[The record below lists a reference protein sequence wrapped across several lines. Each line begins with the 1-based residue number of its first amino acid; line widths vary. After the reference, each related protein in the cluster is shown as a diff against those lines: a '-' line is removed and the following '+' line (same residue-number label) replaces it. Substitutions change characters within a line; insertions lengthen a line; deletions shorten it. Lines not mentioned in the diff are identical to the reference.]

1 MSGGGIEYSSRNWL
15 GKASAG
21 LLLGL
26 VLALALSALFAI
38 LGPGGLH
45 GGGGKLQFT
54 MWLVSPLWVLI
65 LGFCF
70 LFRSGRA
77 AWGWLG
83 LASALALALLYAV
96 QP

>member
-1 MSGGGIEYSSRNWL
+1 MSGFEYSSRHWL

-26 VLALALSALFAI
+26 ALALALSALFAI
-38 LGPGGLH
+38 IGPDGLH
-45 GGGGKLQFT
+45 GGSGKLQFT
-54 MWLVSPLWVLI
+54 MWMVSPIWVLI

-70 LFRSGRA
+70 LFRSGWA

-83 LASALALALLYAV
+83 LANALAFALLYAV